1 MKWEGAAEGEG
12 DVMIALYV
20 ENLTPD
26 EEFIE
31 GGGGATGGKGGEGLV
46 RIALYIHMKGEDEW
60 CH

>member
-31 GGGGATGGKGGEGLV
+31 GGGGGDGGKGRRGA
-46 RIALYIHMKGEDEW
+46 R
-60 CH
+60 